1 MESLKG
7 KRLMSKKIKN
17 LCFEN
22 REISWLK
29 FNERVLEEAEVESG
43 NPILERM
50 KFLSIFTSNLDEFFM
65 VRVGTLTDYL
75 KYFKDYIDTR
85 TNMSAQEQLEEIYSK
100 TAKLYERR
108 DKVYNEILNELSVKG
123 INIRKL
129 EELDEEKRKKISKY
143 YKKNILP
150 LLSPQIIDVWH
161 PFPFLQNK
169 KLYVVVELETKK
181 DKKLVGIV
189 PVPLKMKRILEIEGE
204 ENSFLLLEDVI
215 KYYSSEIFSMYKVL
229 DSTVMSIT
237 RNADIDTDY
246 DVAFDENIDY
256 RQFMKKLIKNRS
268 KLAPVRIEFQKE
280 MSRFL
285 TRYFLKSLDLNFEQR
300 FISETPLDL
309 TFCFILENILD
320 PAHKPELV
328 YSDFKPKENLEL
340 NRESNIADLI
350 FKKDLL
356 LFYPFESMKP
366 FLNLLK
372 QASEDERVQS
382 IKITLYRI
390 SKDSKLANYLIAAA
404 ENGKDVTILMELRA
418 RFDEENNIEWAQKFQ
433 ESGCRVIYGT
443 DKYKVHSKICQIT
456 YKEDDEFKYITQIGT
471 GNYNEKTTK
480 IYTDFSFITSDKT
493 IGVDADKFFKNMAI
507 NNLEGKYEKLW
518 IAPIGFK
525 QNIMKCI
532 EEEIEK
538 ARRGE
543 KGVITMKCNSFTDKE
558 IMKALISASQSGVKV
573 NLIVR
578 GICCLIPNIEGMT
591 ENIKVISI
599 VGRFL
604 EHSRIYSFG
613 EVKENKLYISSGD
626 MMTRN
631 TENRV
636 EISCPIEDSSIREK
650 INGIIATILKDN
662 IKSRELNYDGVYR
675 YRKNEDPEINSQEIF
690 MKECNIF

>member
-1 MESLKG
+1 MD
-7 KRLMSKKIKN
+7 KKEKN
-17 LCFEN
+17 LCFDN
-22 REISWLK
+22 RELSWLK
-29 FNERVLEEAEVESG
+29 FNERVLEEAELESG
-43 NPILERM
+43 NPILERI

-65 VRVGTLTDYL
+65 VRVGTLTDYQR
-75 KYFKDYIDTR
+75 YFKEYIDTR
-85 TNMSAQEQLEEIYSK
+85 TNLNVQEQLDEIYLKS
-100 TAKLYERR
+100 AKLYKKR
-108 DKVYNEILNELSVKG
+108 DRIYGEI
-123 INIRKL
+123 L
-129 EELDEEKRKKISKY
+129 EELKTKDINIMKIDELDDEKKRKISKY

-181 DKKLVGIV
+181 EKKLVGIIPV
-189 PVPLKMKRILEIEGE
+189 PVKMNRLLKVEGLR
-204 ENSFLLLEDVI
+204 NSFLLLEDII
-215 KYYSSEIFSMYKVL
+215 KHYCEDIFSMYKVL

-246 DVAFDENIDY
+246 DIGFDESMDY
-256 RQFMKKLIKNRS
+256 KQFMKKLIKNRS

-280 MSRFL
+280 MSKFF
-285 TRYFLKSLDLNFEQR
+285 TRYFLKSLNLSFAQL

-309 TFCFILENILD
+309 SFSFTLENIVDL
-320 PAHKPELV
+320 PHKQQLVFPE
-328 YSDFKPKENLEL
+328 FKPKENLEL
-340 NRESNIADLI
+340 NKNNNLANLI
-350 FKKDLL
+350 FERDLL

-433 ESGCRVIYGT
+433 EAGCRVIYGA

-456 YKEDDEFKYITQIGT
+456 YRENDEFRYITQVGT

-480 IYTDFSFITSDKT
+480 IYTDFSIITSDKT

-507 NNLEGKYEKLW
+507 SNLKGKYEKLW
-518 IAPIGFK
+518 IAPVGFK
-525 QNIMKCI
+525 QNVLKCI
-532 EEEIEK
+532 DEEIEK
-538 ARRGE
+538 AKRGE
-543 KGVITMKCNSFTDKE
+543 EGVITIKCNSFTDKE
-558 IMKALISASQSGVKV
+558 VMKALITASKNNVKV

-578 GICCLIPNIEGMT
+578 GICCLIPGIEGLT
-591 ENIKVISI
+591 ENIRVVSI

-613 EVKENKLYISSGD
+613 KGGERKLYISSGD

-636 EISCPIEDSSIREK
+636 EICCPIEDEMIREK
-650 INGIIATILKDN
+650 INIIIDIILRDN
-662 IKSRELNYDGVYR
+662 VKSRELTCDGIYR
-675 YRKNEDPEINSQEIF
+675 YKKDGEYEINSQEVF
-690 MKECNIF
+690 MRESVTF

>member
-1 MESLKG
+1 MN
-7 KRLMSKKIKN
+7 KKNKN

-22 REISWLK
+22 RELSWLK
-29 FNERVLEEAEVESG
+29 FNERVLEEAELESE

-65 VRVGTLTDYL
+65 VRVGTLTDYQR
-75 KYFKDYIDTR
+75 YFKEYIDTR
-85 TNMSAQEQLEEIYSK
+85 TNLNVNEQLEEIYFR
-100 TAKLYERR
+100 TTKLYQKR
-108 DKVYNEILNELSVKG
+108 DRIYNEILAELSSKG
-123 INIRKL
+123 INIMKL
-129 EELDEEKRKKISKY
+129 EELDEEKEKKISKY

-181 DKKLVGIV
+181 DKKLVGIIPV
-189 PVPLKMKRILEIEGE
+189 PVKMNRLLKIDGE
-204 ENSFLLLEDVI
+204 ENSFLLLEDII
-215 KYYSSEIFSMYKVL
+215 KYYCSEIFSMYKVV
-229 DSTVMSIT
+229 DSTVMAIT

-246 DVAFDENIDY
+246 DIGFDENMDY
-256 RQFMKKLIKNRS
+256 RQFMKRLIKNRS

-285 TRYFLKSLDLNFEQR
+285 TRYFLKSLNLSFNQR
-300 FISETPLDL
+300 FISEMPLDL
-309 TFCFILENILD
+309 TFSFTLENLVEV
-320 PAHKPELV
+320 PHKQQLI
-328 YSDFKPKENLEL
+328 YTDFKPKENLEL
-340 NRESNIADLI
+340 NRDNNLANLI
-350 FKKDLL
+350 FKRDLL
-356 LFYPFESMKP
+356 LFYPFESMRP

-418 RFDEENNIEWAQKFQ
+418 RFDEENNIEWAQKF
-433 ESGCRVIYGT
+433 EEAGCRVIYGA

-456 YKEDDEFKYITQIGT
+456 YRENDEFRYITQVGT

-480 IYTDFSFITSDKT
+480 IYTDFSIITSDKT

-507 NNLEGKYEKLW
+507 SNLEGKYEKLW
-518 IAPIGFK
+518 IAPVGFK
-525 QNIMKCI
+525 QNILKCI
-532 EEEIEK
+532 DEEIEK
-538 ARRGE
+538 AKRGE
-543 KGVITMKCNSFTDKE
+543 NGVITMKCNSFTDKE
-558 IMKALISASQSGVKV
+558 VMKALILASQNGVKI

-578 GICCLIPNIEGMT
+578 GICCLIPGIEGLT

-613 EVKENKLYISSGD
+613 EGDEKKLYISSGD

-636 EISCPIEDSSIREK
+636 EISCPIEDRVIREK
-650 INGIIATILKDN
+650 INSIIDIILKDN
-662 IKSRELNYDGVYR
+662 VKSRELNFDRTYR
-675 YRKNEDPEINSQEIF
+675 YRKNGEYEINSQEVF
-690 MKECNIF
+690 MRECNTF